1 MTFSLGKSW
10 GLRRAHPK
18 RKIIQKTNI
27 TGLMQA
33 TRRRGHRRRDTRPK
47 NCTPTK
53 GLTWARPKH
62 VAMRHTA
69 SMGNPAGNG
78 ASERQKRPTDL

>member
-33 TRRRGHRRRDTRPK
+33 T
-47 NCTPTK
+47 
-53 GLTWARPKH
+53 
-62 VAMRHTA
+62 
-69 SMGNPAGNG
+69 
-78 ASERQKRPTDL
+78 